1 MLTEGPL
8 GEHTN
13 FSYLEILGKFWT
25 QKWQV
30 LMLTKGPLGEPT
42 SFDYLEILG

>member
-1 MLTEGPL
+1 MLTKSPL

-13 FSYLEILGKFWT
+13 FSYLDIFGHIFW
-25 QKWQV
+25 KKVQV